1 MQKLSKPADW
11 ILPVPFT
18 FTKGIYRCGV
28 SRGALPHMRQILSP
42 TEWGTCY
49 LYGRQVQC
57 ISNEVNRPIIFRYLT
72 AAQVSYVG
80 TCGIICKCISHAT
93 FTLTGGQN
101 GQLILYVPTCMY
113 SLTGYLPT
121 QRYLSACVGDFLSSL
136 CRSVLRISIGY
147 VLFRCENFRPEGMQ
161 VYHYSF
167 ILKRGM
173 GMHRGTRQTL
183 RFLTDWQKINA
194 QVFSGCGQSG
204 KYHILPER

>member
-28 SRGALPHMRQILSP
+28 SRGALPHTRQILSP

-57 ISNEVNRPIIFRYLT
+57 ISSEVNRPIIFRYLA

-93 FTLTGGQN
+93 FTLTGGPER
-101 GQLILYVPTCMY
+101 LVDILCTYLYVFTHRLSTYLGTQVDTCQPVWETSYQAYVGPY
-113 SLTGYLPT
+113 SV
-121 QRYLSACVGDFLSSL
+121 YLSDTSCSDVRIFVRKACKYIIIPSFLREEWG
-136 CRSVLRISIGY
+136 CIGE
-147 VLFRCENFRPEGMQ
+147 RDRPYG
-161 VYHYSF
+161 F
-167 ILKRGM
+167 
-173 GMHRGTRQTL
+173 
-183 RFLTDWQKINA
+183 
-194 QVFSGCGQSG
+194 
-204 KYHILPER
+204 